1 MAIDASSV
9 RELRDRTSAGVLD
22 CKNALEEANGD
33 FEKAGEI
40 LRKKGLAKA
49 MKKGSRGTPEGK
61 VGSYIH
67 TNGKVGVLIEIN
79 CETDFVAKN
88 EVFEDLV
95 KDICMH
101 IAATDPMAVSR
112 EDVSQETI
120 DKEKKAYTE
129 EFKDKPDN
137 VRDKIIEGKMEGFY
151 KEVCLI
157 NQPFVK
163 DNDQT
168 IEDLLKNAITK
179 LGENIKISRFAR
191 FAIAFFNKS
200 SIV

>member
-1 MAIDASSV
+1 MAIEASSV
-9 RELRDRTSAGVLD
+9 RELRDRTSAGFLD

-49 MKKGSRGTPEGK
+49 MKKGSRGTPEGR

-67 TNGKVGVLIEIN
+67 TNGKLGVLIEVN

-88 EVFEDLV
+88 DVFADLL
-95 KDICMH
+95 KDLCMH
-101 IAATDPMAVSR
+101 VAATDPMAVSR
-112 EDVSQETI
+112 ETVPQEII
-120 DKEKKAYTE
+120 DKERKAYEE

-137 VRDKIIEGKMEGFY
+137 VRDKIIDGKMESFF

-191 FAIAFFNKS
+191 FM
-200 SIV
+200 VGE

>member
-1 MAIDASSV
+1 MTIDASSV
-9 RELRDRTSAGVLD
+9 RELRDRTSAGFLD
-22 CKNALEEANGD
+22 CKKALEEANGD

-49 MKKGSRGTPEGK
+49 IKKGSRGTPEGR

-67 TNGKVGVLIEIN
+67 TNGKIGVLIEVN

-88 EVFEDLV
+88 DVFADLI
-95 KDICMH
+95 KDLCMQV
-101 IAATDPMAVSR
+101 AATDPTAVSR
-112 EDVSQETI
+112 ETVPQDII
-120 DKEKKAYTE
+120 DKERKAYSE

-137 VRDKIIEGKMEGFY
+137 VRDKIIDGKMESFY

-168 IEDLLKNAITK
+168 IEDLLKKAIAK
-179 LGENIKISRFAR
+179 LGENIKINRFAR
-191 FAIAFFNKS
+191 FA
-200 SIV
+200 VGE

>member
-1 MAIDASSV
+1 MTIDASSV
-9 RELRDRTSAGVLD
+9 RELRDRTSAGFLD
-22 CKNALEEANGD
+22 CKKALEEANGD

-49 MKKGSRGTPEGK
+49 IKKGSRGTPEGR

-67 TNGKVGVLIEIN
+67 TNGKIGVLIEVN

-88 EVFEDLV
+88 DVFADLI
-95 KDICMH
+95 KDLCMQV
-101 IAATDPMAVSR
+101 AATDPTAVSR
-112 EDVSQETI
+112 ETVPQDII
-120 DKEKKAYTE
+120 DKERKAYSE

-137 VRDKIIEGKMEGFY
+137 VKEKIIDGKMESFY

-163 DNDQT
+163 DNDLT
-168 IEDLLKNAITK
+168 IEDLLKKAIAK
-179 LGENIKISRFAR
+179 LSENIRINRFAR
-191 FAIAFFNKS
+191 FAIGE
-200 SIV
+200 

>member
-9 RELRDRTSAGVLD
+9 RELRDRTSAGFLD

-33 FEKAGEI
+33 FERAGEI
-40 LRKKGLAKA
+40 LRTKGLAKA
-49 MKKGSRGTPEGK
+49 MKKGSRGTPEGR

-67 TNGKVGVLIEIN
+67 TNGKVGVLVEIN

-88 EVFEDLV
+88 DVFEALV

-112 EDVSQETI
+112 ETVPQEMI
-120 DKEKKAYTE
+120 DREKKAYNE

-137 VRDKIIEGKMEGFY
+137 VRDKIIDGKMESFY

-168 IEDLLKNAITK
+168 IEDLIKTAITK
-179 LGENIKISRFAR
+179 LGENVKISRFAR
-191 FAIAFFNKS
+191 FAIGE
-200 SIV
+200 

>member
-1 MAIDASSV
+1 MTIDASSV
-9 RELRDRTSAGVLD
+9 RELRDRTSAGFLD
-22 CKNALEEANGD
+22 CKIALEEANGD

-49 MKKGSRGTPEGK
+49 IKKGSRGTPEGR

-67 TNGKVGVLIEIN
+67 TNGKIGVLIEVN

-88 EVFEDLV
+88 DVFADLI
-95 KDICMH
+95 KDLCMQV
-101 IAATDPMAVSR
+101 AATDPTAVSR
-112 EDVSQETI
+112 ETVPQDII
-120 DKEKKAYTE
+120 DKERKAYSE

-137 VRDKIIEGKMEGFY
+137 VKDKIIDGKMESFY

-163 DNDQT
+163 DNDQA
-168 IEDLLKNAITK
+168 IEDLLKKAIAK
-179 LGENIKISRFAR
+179 LGENIKINRFAR
-191 FAIAFFNKS
+191 FAIGE
-200 SIV
+200 

>member
-1 MAIDASSV
+1 MAIEASSV
-9 RELRDRTSAGVLD
+9 RELRDRTSAGFLD

-49 MKKGSRGTPEGK
+49 MKKGSRGTPEGR

-67 TNGKVGVLIEIN
+67 TNGKLGVLIEVN

-88 EVFEDLV
+88 DVFADLL
-95 KDICMH
+95 KDLCMH
-101 IAATDPMAVSR
+101 VAATDPMAVSR
-112 EDVSQETI
+112 ETVPQEII
-120 DKEKKAYTE
+120 DKERKAYDE

-137 VRDKIIEGKMEGFY
+137 VRDKIIDGKMESFY
-151 KEVCLI
+151 KEVCLVS
-157 NQPFVK
+157 QPFVK

-191 FAIAFFNKS
+191 FAIGE
-200 SIV
+200 

>member
-9 RELRDRTSAGVLD
+9 RELRDRTSAGFLD

-33 FEKAGEI
+33 FERAGEI
-40 LRKKGLAKA
+40 LRKKGLANA
-49 MKKGSRGTPEGK
+49 MKKGSRGTPEGR

-88 EVFEDLV
+88 DVFGDLV

-112 EDVSQETI
+112 ETVPQEMI
-120 DKEKKAYTE
+120 DREKKAYNE

-137 VRDKIIEGKMEGFY
+137 VRDKIIDGKMESFY

-157 NQPFVK
+157 NQSFVK

-168 IEDLLKNAITK
+168 IEDLLKTAITK

-191 FAIAFFNKS
+191 FAIGE
-200 SIV
+200 

>member
-1 MAIDASSV
+1 MTIDASSV
-9 RELRDRTSAGVLD
+9 RELRDRTSAGFLD
-22 CKNALEEANGD
+22 CKKALEEANGD

-49 MKKGSRGTPEGK
+49 IKKGSRGTPEGR

-67 TNGKVGVLIEIN
+67 TNGKIGVLIEVN

-88 EVFEDLV
+88 DVFADLI
-95 KDICMH
+95 KDLCMQV
-101 IAATDPMAVSR
+101 AATDPTAVSR
-112 EDVSQETI
+112 ETVPQDII
-120 DKEKKAYTE
+120 DKERKAYSE

-137 VRDKIIEGKMEGFY
+137 VREKIIDGKMESFY

-168 IEDLLKNAITK
+168 IEDILKKAIAK
-179 LGENIKISRFAR
+179 LGENIRINRFAR
-191 FAIAFFNKS
+191 FAIGE
-200 SIV
+200 

>member
-1 MAIDASSV
+1 MAIEASSV
-9 RELRDRTSAGVLD
+9 RELRDRTSAGFLD

-33 FEKAGEI
+33 FERAGEI

-49 MKKGSRGTPEGK
+49 MKKGSRGTPEGR

-67 TNGKVGVLIEIN
+67 TNGKVGVLLEIN

-88 EVFEDLV
+88 DVFEALV

-112 EDVSQETI
+112 ETVPQEMV
-120 DKEKKAYTE
+120 DREKKAYNE

-137 VRDKIIEGKMEGFY
+137 VRDKIIDGKMESFY

-168 IEDLLKNAITK
+168 IEDLLKTAITK
-179 LGENIKISRFAR
+179 LGENVKINRFAR
-191 FAIAFFNKS
+191 FAIGE
-200 SIV
+200 

>member
-1 MAIDASSV
+1 MAIEASSV

-22 CKNALEEANGD
+22 CKNALEEASGD

-49 MKKGSRGTPEGK
+49 MKKGSRGTPEGR

-88 EVFEDLV
+88 DVFENLV
-95 KDICMH
+95 KDLCMH

-112 EDVSQETI
+112 ETVPQEMI
-120 DKEKKAYTE
+120 DREKKAYNE

-137 VRDKIIEGKMEGFY
+137 VRDKIIDGKMESFY

-168 IEDLLKNAITK
+168 IENLLNNAITK
-179 LGENIKISRFAR
+179 LGENVKISRFAR
-191 FAIAFFNKS
+191 FAIGE
-200 SIV
+200 

>member
-1 MAIDASSV
+1 MAIEASSV

-49 MKKGSRGTPEGK
+49 MKKGSRGTPEGR

-67 TNGKVGVLIEIN
+67 TNGKVGVLIEVN

-88 EVFEDLV
+88 DVFENLV
-95 KDICMH
+95 KDLCMH

-112 EDVSQETI
+112 ETVPQEMI
-120 DKEKKAYTE
+120 DREKKAYNE

-137 VRDKIIEGKMEGFY
+137 VRDKIIDGKMESFY

-168 IEDLLKNAITK
+168 IEDLLNNAITK
-179 LGENIKISRFAR
+179 LGENVKISRFAR
-191 FAIAFFNKS
+191 FAIGE
-200 SIV
+200 

>member
-1 MAIDASSV
+1 MTIDASSV
-9 RELRDRTSAGVLD
+9 RELRDRTSAGFLD
-22 CKNALEEANGD
+22 CKKALEEANGD

-49 MKKGSRGTPEGK
+49 IKKGSRGTPEGR

-67 TNGKVGVLIEIN
+67 TNGKIGVLIEVN

-88 EVFEDLV
+88 DVFSDLL
-95 KDICMH
+95 KDLCMQV
-101 IAATDPMAVSR
+101 AATDPTAVSR
-112 EDVSQETI
+112 ETVPQDII
-120 DKEKKAYTE
+120 DKERKVYSE

-137 VRDKIIEGKMEGFY
+137 VRNKIIDGKMESFY

-168 IEDLLKNAITK
+168 IEDLLKKAIAK
-179 LGENIKISRFAR
+179 LGENIKINRFAR
-191 FAIAFFNKS
+191 FAIGE
-200 SIV
+200 

>member
-1 MAIDASSV
+1 MTIDASSV
-9 RELRDRTSAGVLD
+9 RELRDRTSAGFLD
-22 CKNALEEANGD
+22 CKIALEEANGD

-49 MKKGSRGTPEGK
+49 IKKGSRGTPEGR

-67 TNGKVGVLIEIN
+67 TNGKIGVLIEVN

-88 EVFEDLV
+88 DVFADLI
-95 KDICMH
+95 KDLCMQV
-101 IAATDPMAVSR
+101 AATDPTAVSR
-112 EDVSQETI
+112 ETVPQDII
-120 DKEKKAYTE
+120 DKERKAYSE

-137 VRDKIIEGKMEGFY
+137 VREKIIDGKMESFY

-163 DNDQT
+163 DNDLT
-168 IEDLLKNAITK
+168 IEDLLKKAIAK
-179 LGENIKISRFAR
+179 LGENIKINRFAR
-191 FAIAFFNKS
+191 FAIGE
-200 SIV
+200 

>member
-9 RELRDRTSAGVLD
+9 RELRDRTSAGFLD

-33 FEKAGEI
+33 FERAGEI
-40 LRKKGLAKA
+40 LRKKGLANA
-49 MKKGSRGTPEGK
+49 MKKGSRGTPEGR

-88 EVFEDLV
+88 DVFGDLV

-101 IAATDPMAVSR
+101 IAATYPMAVSR
-112 EDVSQETI
+112 ETVPQEMI
-120 DKEKKAYTE
+120 DREKKAYNE

-137 VRDKIIEGKMEGFY
+137 VRDKIIDGKMESFY

-168 IEDLLKNAITK
+168 IEDLLKTAITK
-179 LGENIKISRFAR
+179 LGENVKISRFAR
-191 FAIAFFNKS
+191 FAIGE
-200 SIV
+200 

>member
-1 MAIDASSV
+1 MTNDASSV
-9 RELRDRTSAGVLD
+9 RELRDRTSAGFLD
-22 CKNALEEANGD
+22 CKIALEEANGD

-49 MKKGSRGTPEGK
+49 IKKGSRGTPEGR

-67 TNGKVGVLIEIN
+67 TNGKIGVLIEVN

-88 EVFEDLV
+88 DVFADLI
-95 KDICMH
+95 KDLCMQV
-101 IAATDPMAVSR
+101 AATDPTAVSR
-112 EDVSQETI
+112 ETVPQDII
-120 DKEKKAYTE
+120 DKERKAYSE

-137 VRDKIIEGKMEGFY
+137 VREKIIDGKMESFY

-163 DNDQT
+163 DNDLT
-168 IEDLLKNAITK
+168 IEDLLKKAIAK
-179 LGENIKISRFAR
+179 LGENIRINRFAR
-191 FAIAFFNKS
+191 FAIGE
-200 SIV
+200 

>member
-1 MAIDASSV
+1 
-9 RELRDRTSAGVLD
+9 
-22 CKNALEEANGD
+22 
-33 FEKAGEI
+33 
-40 LRKKGLAKA
+40 
-49 MKKGSRGTPEGK
+49 MKKGSRGTPEGR

-67 TNGKVGVLIEIN
+67 TNGKVGVLIEVN

-88 EVFEDLV
+88 DVFESLV
-95 KDICMH
+95 KDLCMH

-112 EDVSQETI
+112 ETVPQEMI
-120 DKEKKAYTE
+120 DREKKAYNE

-137 VRDKIIEGKMEGFY
+137 VRDKIIDGKMESFY

-179 LGENIKISRFAR
+179 LGENIKINRFAR
-191 FAIAFFNKS
+191 FAIGE
-200 SIV
+200 

>member
-1 MAIDASSV
+1 MTNDASSV
-9 RELRDRTSAGVLD
+9 RELRDRTSAGFLD
-22 CKNALEEANGD
+22 CKKALEEANGD

-49 MKKGSRGTPEGK
+49 IKKGSRGTPEGR

-67 TNGKVGVLIEIN
+67 TNGKIGVLIEVN

-88 EVFEDLV
+88 DVFADLI
-95 KDICMH
+95 KDLCMQV
-101 IAATDPMAVSR
+101 AATDPTAVSR
-112 EDVSQETI
+112 ETVPQDII
-120 DKEKKAYTE
+120 DKERKAYSE

-137 VRDKIIEGKMEGFY
+137 VKDKIIDGKMESFY

-163 DNDQT
+163 DNDLT
-168 IEDLLKNAITK
+168 IEDLLKKAIAK
-179 LGENIKISRFAR
+179 LGENIRINRFAR
-191 FAIAFFNKS
+191 FAIGE
-200 SIV
+200 

>member
-9 RELRDRTSAGVLD
+9 RELRDRTSAGFLD

-33 FEKAGEI
+33 FERAGEI
-40 LRKKGLAKA
+40 LRKKGLARA
-49 MKKGSRGTPEGK
+49 MKKGSRGTPEGR

-88 EVFEDLV
+88 EVFGALV

-112 EDVSQETI
+112 ETVPQEMI
-120 DKEKKAYTE
+120 DREKKAYNE

-137 VRDKIIEGKMEGFY
+137 VRDKIIDGKMESFY

-168 IEDLLKNAITK
+168 IEDLLKAAITK

-191 FAIAFFNKS
+191 FAIGE
-200 SIV
+200 

>member
-1 MAIDASSV
+1 
-9 RELRDRTSAGVLD
+9 
-22 CKNALEEANGD
+22 
-33 FEKAGEI
+33 
-40 LRKKGLAKA
+40 
-49 MKKGSRGTPEGK
+49 

-67 TNGKVGVLIEIN
+67 TNGKVGVLIEVN

-88 EVFEDLV
+88 DVFESLV
-95 KDICMH
+95 KDLCMH

-112 EDVSQETI
+112 ETVPQEMI
-120 DKEKKAYTE
+120 DREKKAYNE

-137 VRDKIIEGKMEGFY
+137 VRDKIIDGKMESFY

-168 IEDLLKNAITK
+168 IENLLNNAITK
-179 LGENIKISRFAR
+179 LGENVKISRFAR
-191 FAIAFFNKS
+191 FAIGE
-200 SIV
+200 

>member
-1 MAIDASSV
+1 MTIDASSV
-9 RELRDRTSAGVLD
+9 RELRDRTSAGFLD
-22 CKNALEEANGD
+22 CKKALEEANGD

-49 MKKGSRGTPEGK
+49 IKKGSRGTPEGR

-67 TNGKVGVLIEIN
+67 TNGKIGVLIEVN

-88 EVFEDLV
+88 DVFADLI
-95 KDICMH
+95 KDLCMQ
-101 IAATDPMAVSR
+101 IAATDPTAVSR
-112 EDVSQETI
+112 ETVPQDII
-120 DKEKKAYTE
+120 DKERKEYSE

-137 VRDKIIEGKMEGFY
+137 VREKIIDGKMESFY

-168 IEDLLKNAITK
+168 IEDLLKSAITK
-179 LGENIKISRFAR
+179 LGENIKINRFAR
-191 FAIAFFNKS
+191 FAIGE
-200 SIV
+200 

>member
-1 MAIDASSV
+1 MTIDASSV
-9 RELRDRTSAGVLD
+9 RELRDRTSAGFLD
-22 CKNALEEANGD
+22 CKKALEEANGD

-49 MKKGSRGTPEGK
+49 IKKGSRGTPEGR

-67 TNGKVGVLIEIN
+67 TNGKIGVLIEVN

-88 EVFEDLV
+88 DVFAGLIKDL
-95 KDICMH
+95 CMQV
-101 IAATDPMAVSR
+101 AATDPTAVSR
-112 EDVSQETI
+112 ETVPQDII
-120 DKEKKAYTE
+120 DKERKAYSE
-129 EFKDKPDN
+129 EFEDKPDN
-137 VRDKIIEGKMEGFY
+137 VRDKIIDGKMESFY

-168 IEDLLKNAITK
+168 IEDLLKKAIAK
-179 LGENIKISRFAR
+179 LGENIRISRFAR
-191 FAIAFFNKS
+191 FAIGE
-200 SIV
+200 

>member
-1 MAIDASSV
+1 MTIDASSV
-9 RELRDRTSAGVLD
+9 RELRDRTSAGFLD
-22 CKNALEEANGD
+22 CKIALEEANGD

-40 LRKKGLAKA
+40 LRRKGLAKA
-49 MKKGSRGTPEGK
+49 IKKGSRGTPEGR

-67 TNGKVGVLIEIN
+67 TNGKIGVLIEVN

-88 EVFEDLV
+88 DVFTDLV
-95 KDICMH
+95 KDLCMQV
-101 IAATDPMAVSR
+101 AATDPTAVSR
-112 EDVSQETI
+112 ETVPQDII
-120 DKEKKAYTE
+120 DKERKAYSE

-137 VRDKIIEGKMEGFY
+137 VRDKIIDGKMESFY

-168 IEDLLKNAITK
+168 IEDLLKKAIAK
-179 LGENIKISRFAR
+179 LGENIKINRFAR
-191 FAIAFFNKS
+191 FAIGE
-200 SIV
+200 

>member
-1 MAIDASSV
+1 MAIEASSV

-49 MKKGSRGTPEGK
+49 MKKGSRGTPEGR

-67 TNGKVGVLIEIN
+67 TNGKVGVLIEVN

-88 EVFEDLV
+88 DVFEDLV

-112 EDVSQETI
+112 ETVPQEMI
-120 DKEKKAYTE
+120 DRERKAYNE

-137 VRDKIIEGKMEGFY
+137 VRDKIIDGKMESFY

-191 FAIAFFNKS
+191 FAIGE
-200 SIV
+200 

>member
-9 RELRDRTSAGVLD
+9 KELRERTSAGFLD

-49 MKKGSRGTPEGK
+49 MKKGSRGTPEGR

-67 TNGKVGVLIEIN
+67 TNGRVGVLIEVN

-88 EVFEDLV
+88 DVFGELV

-112 EDVSQETI
+112 ETVPQEMI
-120 DKEKKAYTE
+120 DKERKAYNE

-137 VRDKIIEGKMEGFY
+137 VRDKIIDGKMESFY

-168 IEDLLKNAITK
+168 IEDLLKNTITK

-191 FAIAFFNKS
+191 FAIGE
-200 SIV
+200 

>member
-1 MAIDASSV
+1 MTNDASSV
-9 RELRDRTSAGVLD
+9 RELRDRTSAGFLD
-22 CKNALEEANGD
+22 CKKALEEANGD

-49 MKKGSRGTPEGK
+49 IKKGSRGTPEGR

-67 TNGKVGVLIEIN
+67 TNGKIGVLIEVN

-88 EVFEDLV
+88 DVFADLI
-95 KDICMH
+95 KDLCMQV
-101 IAATDPMAVSR
+101 AATDPTAVSR
-112 EDVSQETI
+112 ETVPQDII
-120 DKEKKAYTE
+120 DKERKAYSE

-137 VRDKIIEGKMEGFY
+137 VREKIIDGKMESFY

-163 DNDQT
+163 DNDLT
-168 IEDLLKNAITK
+168 IEDLLKKAIAK
-179 LGENIKISRFAR
+179 LGENIRINRFAR
-191 FAIAFFNKS
+191 FAIGE
-200 SIV
+200 

>member
-1 MAIDASSV
+1 MTIDASSV
-9 RELRDRTSAGVLD
+9 RELRDRTSAGFLD
-22 CKNALEEANGD
+22 CKIALEEANGD

-49 MKKGSRGTPEGK
+49 IKKGSRGTPEGR

-67 TNGKVGVLIEIN
+67 TNGKIGVLIEVN

-88 EVFEDLV
+88 DVFADLI
-95 KDICMH
+95 KDICMQV
-101 IAATDPMAVSR
+101 AATDPTAVSR
-112 EDVSQETI
+112 ETVPQDII
-120 DKEKKAYTE
+120 DKERKAYSE

-137 VRDKIIEGKMEGFY
+137 VRDKIIDGKMESFY

-168 IEDLLKNAITK
+168 IEDLLKKAIAK
-179 LGENIKISRFAR
+179 LGENIKINRFAR
-191 FAIAFFNKS
+191 FAIGE
-200 SIV
+200 

>member
-1 MAIDASSV
+1 MTNDASSV
-9 RELRDRTSAGVLD
+9 RELRDRTSAGFLD
-22 CKNALEEANGD
+22 CKKALEEANGD

-49 MKKGSRGTPEGK
+49 IKKGSRGTPEGR

-67 TNGKVGVLIEIN
+67 TNGKIGVLIEVN

-88 EVFEDLV
+88 DVFADLV
-95 KDICMH
+95 KDLCMQV
-101 IAATDPMAVSR
+101 AATDPTAVSR
-112 EDVSQETI
+112 ETVPQDII
-120 DKEKKAYTE
+120 DKERKAYSE

-137 VRDKIIEGKMEGFY
+137 VREKIIDGKMESFY

-163 DNDQT
+163 DNDLT
-168 IEDLLKNAITK
+168 IEDLLKKAIAK
-179 LGENIKISRFAR
+179 LGENIRINRFAR
-191 FAIAFFNKS
+191 FAIGE
-200 SIV
+200 

>member
-9 RELRDRTSAGVLD
+9 RELRDRTSAGFLD

-49 MKKGSRGTPEGK
+49 MKKGSRGTPEGR

-67 TNGKVGVLIEIN
+67 TNGKVGVLIEVN

-88 EVFEDLV
+88 DVFESLV

-112 EDVSQETI
+112 EDVSQEMI
-120 DKEKKAYTE
+120 DREKKAYTE

-168 IEDLLKNAITK
+168 IEDLIKNAITK

-191 FAIAFFNKS
+191 FAIGE
-200 SIV
+200 

>member
-1 MAIDASSV
+1 MTIDASSV
-9 RELRDRTSAGVLD
+9 RELRDRTSAGFLD
-22 CKNALEEANGD
+22 CKIALEEANGD

-49 MKKGSRGTPEGK
+49 IKKGSRGTPEGR

-67 TNGKVGVLIEIN
+67 TNGKIGVLIEVN

-88 EVFEDLV
+88 DVFADLI
-95 KDICMH
+95 KDLCMQV
-101 IAATDPMAVSR
+101 AATDPTAVSR
-112 EDVSQETI
+112 ETVPQDII
-120 DKEKKAYTE
+120 DKERKAYSE

-137 VRDKIIEGKMEGFY
+137 VRDKIIDGKMESFY

-168 IEDLLKNAITK
+168 IEDLLKKAIAK
-179 LGENIKISRFAR
+179 LGENIKINRFAR
-191 FAIAFFNKS
+191 FAIGE
-200 SIV
+200 

>member
-1 MAIDASSV
+1 MAIEASSV

-22 CKNALEEANGD
+22 CKIALEEANGD

-49 MKKGSRGTPEGK
+49 MKKGSRGTPEGR

-67 TNGKVGVLIEIN
+67 TNGKVGVLIEVN

-88 EVFEDLV
+88 DVFAGLLKDL
-95 KDICMH
+95 CMQV
-101 IAATDPMAVSR
+101 AATDPMAVSR
-112 EDVSQETI
+112 ETVPQEII
-120 DKEKKAYTE
+120 DRERRAYNE

-137 VRDKIIEGKMEGFY
+137 VRDKIIDGKMESFY

-168 IEDLLKNAITK
+168 IEDLLRNAITK
-179 LGENIKISRFAR
+179 LGENVKISRFAR
-191 FAIAFFNKS
+191 FA
-200 SIV
+200 VGE

>member
-1 MAIDASSV
+1 MAIEASSV

-49 MKKGSRGTPEGK
+49 MKKGSRGTPEGR
-61 VGSYIH
+61 VDSYIH
-67 TNGKVGVLIEIN
+67 TNGKLGVLIEVN
-79 CETDFVAKN
+79 CETDFVARN
-88 EVFEDLV
+88 DVFESLV
-95 KDICMH
+95 KDLCMH

-112 EDVSQETI
+112 ETVPQEMI
-120 DKEKKAYTE
+120 DREKKAYNE

-137 VRDKIIEGKMEGFY
+137 VRDKIIDGKMESFY

-168 IEDLLKNAITK
+168 IENLLNNAITK
-179 LGENIKISRFAR
+179 LGENVKISRFAR
-191 FAIAFFNKS
+191 FAIGE
-200 SIV
+200 

>member
-1 MAIDASSV
+1 
-9 RELRDRTSAGVLD
+9 VLD

-49 MKKGSRGTPEGK
+49 MKKGSRGTPEGR

-67 TNGKVGVLIEIN
+67 TNGKVGVLIEVN

-88 EVFEDLV
+88 DVFESLV
-95 KDICMH
+95 KDLCMH

-112 EDVSQETI
+112 ETVPQEMI
-120 DKEKKAYTE
+120 DREKKAYNE

-137 VRDKIIEGKMEGFY
+137 VRDKIIDGKMESFY

-168 IEDLLKNAITK
+168 IENLLNNAITK
-179 LGENIKISRFAR
+179 LGENVKISRFAR
-191 FAIAFFNKS
+191 FAIGE
-200 SIV
+200 

>member
-1 MAIDASSV
+1 MTIDASSV
-9 RELRDRTSAGVLD
+9 RELRDRTSAGFLD
-22 CKNALEEANGD
+22 CKIALEEANGD

-49 MKKGSRGTPEGK
+49 IKKGSRGTPEGR

-67 TNGKVGVLIEIN
+67 TNGKIGVLIEVN

-88 EVFEDLV
+88 DVFADLI
-95 KDICMH
+95 KDLCMQV
-101 IAATDPMAVSR
+101 AATDPTAVSR
-112 EDVSQETI
+112 ETVPQDII
-120 DKEKKAYTE
+120 DKERKAYSE

-137 VRDKIIEGKMEGFY
+137 VRDKIIDGKMESFY

-168 IEDLLKNAITK
+168 IEDLLKKAIAK
-179 LGENIKISRFAR
+179 LGENIRINRFAR
-191 FAIAFFNKS
+191 YAIGE
-200 SIV
+200 

>member
-1 MAIDASSV
+1 MAIEASSV
-9 RELRDRTSAGVLD
+9 RELRDRTSAGFLD

-49 MKKGSRGTPEGK
+49 MKKGSRGTPEGR
-61 VGSYIH
+61 VDSYIH
-67 TNGKVGVLIEIN
+67 TNGKLGVLIEVN
-79 CETDFVAKN
+79 CETDFVARN
-88 EVFEDLV
+88 DVFESLV
-95 KDICMH
+95 KDLCMH

-112 EDVSQETI
+112 ETVPQEMI
-120 DKEKKAYTE
+120 DREKKAYNE

-137 VRDKIIEGKMEGFY
+137 VRDKIIDGKMESFY

-191 FAIAFFNKS
+191 FAIGE
-200 SIV
+200 